1 MPQTFVTVR
10 QGEQHVSVTESF
22 AAANDLDVV
31 DDAPATDRSGRP
43 LAPRPAAGVETSDTS
58 VGGILDAVGNDPQ
71 LAQAALE
78 AENSKSK
85 PRTTLVARL
94 TTIAEGGTQ

>member
-1 MPQTFVTVR
+1 MPEFVAVR
-10 QGEQHVSVTESF
+10 QGDEIATVERSRAER
-22 AAANDLDVV
+22 LDMQIVEDARAV
-31 DDAPATDRSGRP
+31 DRAGRP
-43 LAPRPAAGVETSDTS
+43 LGPRPAAGVDTSDTT
-58 VGGILDAVGNDPQ
+58 VAGILEAVGNDPQ

-85 PRTTLVARL
+85 PRTTLVTQL